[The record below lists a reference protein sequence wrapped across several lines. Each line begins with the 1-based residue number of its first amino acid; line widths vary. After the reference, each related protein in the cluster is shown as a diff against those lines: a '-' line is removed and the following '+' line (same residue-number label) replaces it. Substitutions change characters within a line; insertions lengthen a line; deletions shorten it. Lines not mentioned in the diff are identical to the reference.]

1 MGLVVMTNVKTML
14 VGTGRDP
21 RQVESEGVFT
31 RVIGVNFPSTLR
43 ATLCGVTVAFVIHF
57 VGRVSISKVGIAT
70 HSCTV
75 RVTGFSCYIKTTL
88 TRTGTVVA
96 N

>member
-1 MGLVVMTNVKTML
+1 MTTVKTML

-21 RQVESEGVFT
+21 RHRRPQEVLT
-31 RVIGVNFPSTLR
+31 RVIGVKFPSTFR
-43 ATLCGVTVAFVIHF
+43 ATLCGMTVAFVIHF
-57 VGRVSISKVGIAT
+57 VGRVSASKVGIAT